1 MEKLILCLLVW
12 TNCFWFQTLEWTELY
27 LYFFLKKFLK
37 IRKNGVCAGICFI
50 WLTSLAVFSTNLSPP
65 NTNMKLLCKLGK
77 EWRIDHTAWQL
88 RSSSPSVYILVDAH
102 IVFWSSNGTD
112 PVLKSTVSEC
122 WHLHRFH
129 LELARKNS
137 AQMQSH
143 L

>member
-1 MEKLILCLLVW
+1 MEKLVLCLLVW
-12 TNCFWFQTLEWTELY
+12 TNCFWLQTLKWIELY
-27 LYFFLKKFLK
+27 LCFSSFWFFFFL
-37 IRKNGVCAGICFI
+37 IRVCAGICFI
-50 WLTSLAVFSTNLSPP
+50 WLTCLAVFRTSLSPP
-65 NTNMKLLCKLGK
+65 NTNTKLFCKLGK
-77 EWRIDHTAWQL
+77 EWRTDHTAWQL

-122 WHLHRFH
+122 WQLHRFH
-129 LELARKNS
+129 LELSRKNS